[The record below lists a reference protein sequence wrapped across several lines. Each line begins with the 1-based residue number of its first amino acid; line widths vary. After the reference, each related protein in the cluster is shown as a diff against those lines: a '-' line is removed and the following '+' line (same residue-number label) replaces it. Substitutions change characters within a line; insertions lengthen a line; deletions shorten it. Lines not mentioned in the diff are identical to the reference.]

1 MEGPKFPAAH
11 STIVLPGKKDLLA
24 DASHE
29 GRTPVRDGCKSPVR
43 TCRAA
48 VRLCRCGLPCRA
60 DVFAAKAPD
69 TNRSSRR
76 SAALLS
82 QSTQADRLLQACVG
96 FELAASLV
104 GIAVASAFHRIR
116 TGFATGS
123 VAQAR
128 SACVL
133 GLERFR
139 SRRHVLRKW
148 RFPMR
153 NAKWIS
159 PVIVGLGLALCFKRP
174 LPACRNCCPA
184 LASPS
189 RPASRCR
196 RSNRFHRPA
205 NRCSLTSRRSKP
217 APVQKV
223 ELLPPVCQP
232 VQPYVPPVKACEQ
245 VQAPKAC
252 EPVKGCDGS
261 HELVVDRLLNK
272 VDRAI
277 HATAYKIHAW
287 KQGGYVEY
295 SAPPQDAPLAPAPAS
310 APANVPTAPV
320 PARSSNS

>member
-1 MEGPKFPAAH
+1 
-11 STIVLPGKKDLLA
+11 
-24 DASHE
+24 
-29 GRTPVRDGCKSPVR
+29 
-43 TCRAA
+43 
-48 VRLCRCGLPCRA
+48 
-60 DVFAAKAPD
+60 
-69 TNRSSRR
+69 
-76 SAALLS
+76 
-82 QSTQADRLLQACVG
+82 
-96 FELAASLV
+96 
-104 GIAVASAFHRIR
+104 
-116 TGFATGS
+116 
-123 VAQAR
+123 
-128 SACVL
+128 
-133 GLERFR
+133 
-139 SRRHVLRKW
+139 
-148 RFPMR
+148 MR

-159 PVIVGLGLALCFKRP
+159 PVIVGLGLASALQAATAGLSEL
-174 LPACRNCCPA
+174 LPGA
-184 LASPS
+184 LQARQGLRAGAEGRTASTGLQTGAAL
-189 RPASRCR
+189 RPAGQ
-196 RSNRFHRPA
+196 
-205 NRCSLTSRRSKP
+205 SLRT
-217 APVQKV
+217 VQKV